1 MKLRIIFLSIV
12 AALIA
17 IPTASADAVKIGF
30 VTTLTTPAGAMG
42 RDMVE
47 AANIALDHIGHKM
60 GGKNVEF
67 IVEDDGFKPEIGK
80 QKTDKLVNRMMSISS
95 RASSGRMYCW
105 PPASPRWT
113 GANS

>member
-60 GGKNVEF
+60 GGRTSSSSL
-67 IVEDDGFKPEIGK
+67 
-80 QKTDKLVNRMMSISS
+80 KTT
-95 RASSGRMYCW
+95 ASSLR
-105 PPASPRWT
+105 S
-113 GANS
+113 ANRRPTSW